1 MYVKTTYKYLI
12 GTIVGLAAGF
22 LLKPTDNITAALV
35 TAGEMVIRIGRY
47 FLLPLVF
54 FSLPIAVTKLR
65 RKGKLGLLLSRSAL
79 YMFIASA
86 ALAVIGTF
94 SAWVIGIGR
103 IPVVPGIRPAL
114 EVTTLGTIARSVL
127 ETNSFRALVGE
138 SSFLLPVL
146 VPAFLL
152 GWHFYHDREIAEPA
166 FNLFDS
172 LSRVLYR
179 ANRYI
184 ILLMPFFLAILTASS
199 VIEARTIIDFRKFI
213 PLFSVLIGLTVI
225 LLFGIFPLTLWLFGG
240 RRSPWKALAGISCAL
255 WGSFLSASPLF
266 NYGNLT
272 FHLKEN
278 LRVRRQTAALIAPS
292 YLMFARAGT
301 AMVTAVCM
309 LTVIRSFS
317 SLEITLFQA
326 AWTAMFSFLVSF
338 ALPAT
343 PDRGLT
349 ASLVMMGS
357 LYGRGLDDGWLILA
371 PVLPLLTMLTAVLDT
386 ATGALLIL
394 LANRKCELESEE

>member
-1 MYVKTTYKYLI
+1 MKTIYKYIL
-12 GTIVGLAAGF
+12 GTAAGLAIGF
-22 LLKPTDNITAALV
+22 LLKPSENLSAVLV
-35 TAGEMVIRIGRY
+35 ASGEMAVRIGRY
-47 FLLPLVF
+47 LLLPLIF
-54 FSLPIAVTKLR
+54 FSLPVAVTKLR
-65 RKGKLGLLLSRSAL
+65 RTGKLGLLLSRSAL
-79 YMFIASA
+79 YMVIASA
-86 ALAVIGTF
+86 VLAVLGTF
-94 SAWVIGIGR
+94 TAWIIGFGR
-103 IPVVPGIRPAL
+103 IPVIPGVRPEV

-127 ETNSFRALVGE
+127 ETNSFRALAGE
-138 SSFLLPVL
+138 SSFLLPLL

-152 GWHFYHDREIAEPA
+152 GWHFHHDREIAEPA

-172 LSRVLYR
+172 LSRILYR

-184 ILLMPFFLAILTASS
+184 LLLMPFFLAVLTAST
-199 VIEARTIIDFRKFI
+199 VVNARTIIDFNRYL
-213 PLFSVLIGLTVI
+213 PLFGVLLGLTVL
-225 LLFGIFPLTLWLFGG
+225 LLFGLFPLILWLFGG
-240 RRSPWKALAGISCAL
+240 KRSPWKALGGICCAL
-255 WGSFLSASPLF
+255 WGSFISASPLF

-272 FHLKEN
+272 VHLKKN

-301 AMVTAVCM
+301 AMVSAVCM

-326 AWTAMFSFLVSF
+326 AWTAVFSFLVSF

-343 PDRGLT
+343 PDKGLT
-349 ASLVMMGS
+349 AALIMMGS

-371 PVLPLLTMLTAVLDT
+371 PALPLLTMITALLDT

-394 LANRKCELESEE
+394 LANRRCGLESTK